1 MQPIDL
7 TDTFIHLGTG
17 PDVATIDVDETFWA
31 TIGDRTELH
40 TGRLVMA
47 SEMSDDWDT
56 WEMHPEGDEL
66 IMVVR
71 GGGPGARR
79 SSGRAADRDTGRR
92 GRTASG
98 LDAGGRLAHDGRRRT
113 GARRHRHLGVGHPAP
128 ATRKSWR
135 PVVSYPAAMEMHW
148 ATVWESIADTI
159 PDAPAVTN
167 GATTRS

>member
-71 GGGPGARR
+71 GAVRVHVDHPGGPPIETPVVVAAPHLVSMPAGAWHTMDVVEPARVVTVTWG
-79 SSGRAADRDTGRR
+79 SGT
-92 GRTASG
+92 
-98 LDAGGRLAHDGRRRT
+98 
-113 GARRHRHLGVGHPAP
+113 RHRP
-128 ATRKSWR
+128 R
-135 PVVSYPAAMEMHW
+135 
-148 ATVWESIADTI
+148 
-159 PDAPAVTN
+159 
-167 GATTRS
+167 